1 MPAMP
6 AFPPFVHNPAWTPEQ
21 TAYAFDQ
28 YSQQQRLYM
37 QQLLTMQHQWQRM
50 RASESGMSVVD
61 IIALNQM
68 STDVSQSWY
77 ARYQRVVEGTALL
90 GPIPTSSNS
99 SSNSSNSSSSA
110 GAQPRLQHPL
120 ACSVAFLAQTT
131 VMHLQGITSSS
142 SSSTLSTR
150 TPRHHSI
157 RMVPDLLN
165 RYWAVVVY
173 PLTCARALAGLMA
186 PPRLWLVLEL
196 TSLIDPALPP
206 RSPEEATHPPAV
218 PPHHLEGIARP
229 NPAVRARAV
238 TLTAPIQPICCRSH
252 SRIVVA
258 VLPRLQ
264 ILVTL
269 PYTRVMFISIRHST
283 RSISNCLHR
292 LC

>member
-28 YSQQQRLYM
+28 YSHQQRLYM
-37 QQLLTMQHQWQRM
+37 QQLLTMQHQLRGM

-68 STDVSQSWY
+68 STDVSPSWY

-90 GPIPTSSNS
+90 DPIPTSSNS
-99 SSNSSNSSSSA
+99 SSSA
-110 GAQPRLQHPL
+110 GGQPRLQHPL
-120 ACSVAFLAQTT
+120 ACSVASSAQTP

-142 SSSTLSTR
+142 STLNTR

-196 TSLIDPALPP
+196 ISLIDPALPP
-206 RSPEEATHPPAV
+206 RSLEEAMHRPAV